1 MKKIIC
7 LLIAVVII
15 FFGMP
20 IVNSVIGH
28 SGAAYCCTSG
38 SGGDNGAPDEGSGDE
53 GSGDEGSGDEGSAD
67 NGGGDEGAAPGAS
80 ASAPGIGL
88 GDVDAGES
96 DGGPGYAYG
105 TGCNAGSVWGTI
117 NGVSV
122 NCAE

>member
-28 SGAAYCCTSG
+28 SGAAYSCNSDTG
-38 SGGDNGAPDEGSGDE
+38 GDE